1 MAELLPCPFCGGQAK
16 VKTIVP
22 MSLVVCKN
30 CGSMGK
36 IVADQYEEGD
46 GIEEAVKAWNNRR
59 NRMCEGCTHIF
70 STRLRAERKKRG
82 YSVDYMCRKLFMSR
96 STYYYYEQGKLMPNA
111 GDIEEISN
119 ILGVKVNYLL
129 GE

>member
-1 MAELLPCPFCGGQAK
+1 MAELLPCPFCGGEAK

-46 GIEEAVKAWNNRR
+46 GIEEAVKAWNSRKNKF
-59 NRMCEGCTHIF
+59 CGDCTRF
-70 STRLRAERKKRG
+70 FGMRLKAERKKRG
-82 YSVDYMCRKLFMSR
+82 LSVDYMARKLFMHTA
-96 STYYYYEQGKLMPNA
+96 TYYYYESGKKRMNDQ
-111 GDIEEISN
+111 DIDAVCKLFGIEPKI
-119 ILGVKVNYLL
+119 LL